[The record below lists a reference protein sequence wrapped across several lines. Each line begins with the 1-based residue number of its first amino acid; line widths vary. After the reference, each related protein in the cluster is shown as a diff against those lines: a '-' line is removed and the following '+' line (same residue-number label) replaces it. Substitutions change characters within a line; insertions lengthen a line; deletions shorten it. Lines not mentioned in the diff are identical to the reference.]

1 MNFGIYANYWT
12 KNWNDTFEEMC
23 RKCKKSKEL
32 GFDVLELNAID
43 LAALEPEKLEYLK
56 STAEEEGIRLT
67 AGSGLTKKYDTASKD
82 PNVRE
87 AGIDYLK
94 RTFECLDRANI
105 HKLAGMM
112 YGYWPVD
119 FSEGIDKE
127 GTRERSIVSLR
138 KIADAAASHN
148 IKLMLEVANRYECY
162 LLNTS
167 EEAVSYVKD
176 VGKDNVYVMLDSFHM
191 NIEEDNIGEA
201 IRLAGRH
208 LGHMHIG
215 EANRRVPGKGH
226 IPWKEIGSAL
236 HDINYQDDIVLE
248 PFVLHNCQVGDD
260 IKVWRDLSYGEEE
273 KTMDKDLKE
282 SLIFLKK
289 EFKII

>member
-1 MNFGIYANYWT
+1 MKFGIYANYWT
-12 KNWNDTFEEMC
+12 QHWNDTFEEMC
-23 RKCKKSKEL
+23 RKCKKTKEL
-32 GFDVLELNAID
+32 GFEVLELNAID
-43 LAALEPEKLEYLK
+43 LAALPPQKLEYLK
-56 STAEEEGIRLT
+56 SAAEDEGIRLT

-82 PNVRE
+82 PAVRD

-94 RTFECLDRANI
+94 RTFECLSRANI

-127 GTRERSIVSLR
+127 GTRERSITSLR
-138 KIADAAASHN
+138 KIADAAAPYD

-176 VGKDNVYVMLDSFHM
+176 VARDNVYVMLDSFHM
-191 NIEEDNIGEA
+191 NIEEDNIGDA
-201 IRLAGRH
+201 IRLAGRY

-215 EANRRVPGKGH
+215 EGNRRVPGKGH
-226 IPWKEIGSAL
+226 IPWKEIGCAL
-236 HDINYQDDIVLE
+236 HDINYQGDIVFE

-260 IKVWRDLSYGEEE
+260 IKVWRDLSYGGEE
-273 KTMDKDLKE
+273 KTMDRDLRE

-289 EFKII
+289 EFNMI